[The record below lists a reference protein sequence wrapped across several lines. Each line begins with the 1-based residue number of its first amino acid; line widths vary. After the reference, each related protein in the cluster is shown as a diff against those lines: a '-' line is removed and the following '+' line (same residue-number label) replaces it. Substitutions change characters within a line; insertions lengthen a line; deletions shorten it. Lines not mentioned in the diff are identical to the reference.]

1 MNKDVTHFYIPVS
14 KSLPSALPTFSSDS
28 DYFQAMKLMVVG
40 ILKVQMSSQSASL
53 KGWFNISKPVM

>member
-28 DYFQAMKLMVVG
+28 DYFQAMKVNGSRYLESTNVLPKCLIERMV
-40 ILKVQMSSQSASL
+40 QY
-53 KGWFNISKPVM
+53 F